1 MSDMAKPL
9 SAALSQGWEV
19 ANYSAAADPSTGSLV
34 HSFLLRRQGKSKLLI
49 IRKKML
55 GEGLVTE
62 ELDV

>member
-1 MSDMAKPL
+1 MAEHEKPL
-9 SAALSQGWEV
+9 SSLISQGWEV

-34 HSFLLRRQGKSKLLI
+34 HSFLMRRQGKSKLVI

-62 ELDV
+62 EVEI

>member
-1 MSDMAKPL
+1 MAEYDKPL
-9 SAALSQGWEV
+9 SALISQGWEV

-34 HSFLLRRQGKSKLLI
+34 HSFLMRRQSKAKIVI

-62 ELDV
+62 EVEI

>member
-1 MSDMAKPL
+1 MSDTPKPL
-9 SAALSQGWEV
+9 TAALSQGWEV
-19 ANYSAAADPSTGSLV
+19 ANYSAAADPNSGSLV

-62 ELDV
+62 EVEV

>member
-1 MSDMAKPL
+1 VSDADTPL
-9 SAALSQGWEV
+9 SAFISQGWEV

-34 HSFLLRRQGKSKLLI
+34 HSFLMRRQGKSKLVI

>member
-1 MSDMAKPL
+1 MSDADKPL
-9 SAALSQGWEV
+9 TAFISQGWEV
-19 ANYSAAADPSTGSLV
+19 ANYSAAADPSSGSLV
-34 HSFLLRRQGKSKLLI
+34 HSFLMRRQGKSKLVI